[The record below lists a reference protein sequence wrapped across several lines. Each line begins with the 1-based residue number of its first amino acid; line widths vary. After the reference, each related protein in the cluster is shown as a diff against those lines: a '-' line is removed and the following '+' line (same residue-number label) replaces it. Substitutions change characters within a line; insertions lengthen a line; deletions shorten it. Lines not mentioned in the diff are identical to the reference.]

1 MYIPKCICPSVLL
14 FYCSPRPTQ
23 KDFFPTKPFI
33 SSLQTGHNLRS
44 QKQFTFF

>member
-1 MYIPKCICPSVLL
+1 MHLS
-14 FYCSPRPTQ
+14 FCSTVRHARSQ